1 MLPQGSRCQ
10 RMLLGKIL
18 KWWSIEL
25 SNIYV
30 MEKHSGLEDGSILS
44 RLSLSSIASRLSG
57 NLQRVHQLS
66 LSSQRRSRN
75 KRILLIRNQQK
86 AWAHPLR

>member
-44 RLSLSSIASRLSG
+44 RLSLSSIA
-57 NLQRVHQLS
+57 
-66 LSSQRRSRN
+66 
-75 KRILLIRNQQK
+75 
-86 AWAHPLR
+86 

>member
-1 MLPQGSRCQ
+1 MLPHGSRCQ

-30 MEKHSGLEDGSILS
+30 IEKHSGLEDGSILS
-44 RLSLSSIASRLSG
+44 RQPLSSIAARLSG
-57 NLQRVHQLS
+57 NLPRVHQLS

-86 AWAHPLR
+86 TWAHPLR